1 VINFH
6 EWAEI
11 LPTEVNGFQVIKIKK
26 GLFRNLE
33 YIYGAVSFDET
44 EEEIH
49 LKFEYEIMNGHDIAP
64 LHLEQFKV
72 LLGDLLCSIIDAQMK
87 NEEVVYYGGTDGAVN
102 N

>member
-1 VINFH
+1 MLNFH
-6 EWAEI
+6 DWAEI
-11 LPTEVNGFQVIKIKK
+11 LPNDVNGFQIIKIKK

-44 EEEIH
+44 TDEIH
-49 LKFEYEIMNGHDIAP
+49 LKFEYEILSEHTIAP

-72 LLGDLLCSIIDAQMK
+72 LLGDLLCAIIDAQIK
-87 NEEVVYYGGTDGAVN
+87 NEEVVYHGGTDGAVN